1 MSFPLPETSDL
12 LLLTTTGAR
21 SGKRHTTPLGYVR
34 DERGRP
40 LVTGSAGGAPRHP
53 DWYHNLLAHP
63 VVEVELGAE
72 TFPAVAV
79 PAEGADRDRLFAL
92 VVRAAP
98 GYADYEAKAGRQL
111 PVVAL
116 ERIEAEGAPE
126 EATNL
131 ADKLLQGHAWLRH
144 QLARVEAEADAY
156 FAGDRGAGLGLQIRQ
171 HCLAFCEGLHFHHT
185 GEEMAVFPALEQS
198 HPDLVG
204 ALTRLRAEHVTVE
217 RIRGELEALLGD
229 LAGADPERF
238 RAEARRMAAELD
250 AHLAY
255 EEEQLLPALAEIP
268 WPPVAG

>member
-1 MSFPLPETSDL
+1 MPFPLPE

-21 SGKRHTTPLGYVR
+21 SGRPHTTPLGYVR

-40 LVTGSAGGAPRHP
+40 LVTGSAGGAPHHP
-53 DWYHNLLAHP
+53 AWYHNLLAHP
-63 VVEVELGAE
+63 MTEVELGTE

-79 PAEGADRDRLFAL
+79 PAEGADRDRLFDL

-98 GYADYEAKAGRQL
+98 GFADDEEKAGRKL

-116 ERIEAEGAPE
+116 ERVEAEGAPA

-144 QLARVEAEADAY
+144 QLGRVRAEADAY
-156 FAGDRGAGLGLQIRQ
+156 FAGDTGAGLGLQIRQ

-185 GEEMAVFPALEQS
+185 GEEMAVFPALEKS
-198 HPDLVG
+198 HPGLTA
-204 ALTRLRAEHVTVE
+204 ALARLRAEHVTVE

-229 LAGADPERF
+229 MAGADRARF
-238 RAEARRMAAELD
+238 RAEVERMTSELD

-255 EEEQLLPALAEIP
+255 EEEQLLPALAAIP
-268 WPPVAG
+268 WPPVAP